1 MFFIQTLTFQIC
13 NDASILLHIW
23 REKTQSKQL
32 RAQYRHTPTR
42 QQLSQITD
50 FPSKKLV
57 KRRWYKSFSRFMISA
72 KMSRKK
78 GPVFAKL
85 DENDHK
91 QIKEKQ
97 ENGGLSKKTKVR
109 RQGAMNVFD
118 KCQLLNH
125 KPTLKELCD
134 ARDQTGLEIDL
145 QGFFQSYYVFNS
157 EKVLDEGEIADQNDL
172 EDNLEENSDDEENDD
187 EENDDEENDDKE
199 NDDKE
204 NDDKKDLLRPKG
216 NTAKTYKSHL
226 KMLIKDFTKSEF
238 DITNNSQFPAFNVS

>member
-1 MFFIQTLTFQIC
+1 
-13 NDASILLHIW
+13 
-23 REKTQSKQL
+23 
-32 RAQYRHTPTR
+32 
-42 QQLSQITD
+42 
-50 FPSKKLV
+50 
-57 KRRWYKSFSRFMISA
+57 
-72 KMSRKK
+72 MSRKK

-85 DENDHK
+85 DENDQK

-97 ENGGLSKKTKVR
+97 ENGGLSKKTKER

-145 QGFFQSYYVFNS
+145 QGFFQSYYV
-157 EKVLDEGEIADQNDL
+157 EIADQNDL
-172 EDNLEENSDDEENDD
+172 EDNFEETSND

-199 NDDKE
+199 NDDEENDDEESDDEENGNEENVDKE
-204 NDDKKDLLRPKG
+204 NDDKKNLFRPKG
-216 NTAKTYKSHL
+216 NTAKSYKSHFR
-226 KMLIKDFTKSEF
+226 MLIKDFTKGEF

>member
-1 MFFIQTLTFQIC
+1 MTCQFYFTFGGKQK
-13 NDASILLHIW
+13 W
-23 REKTQSKQL
+23 REKALSKQL
-32 RAQYRHTPTR
+32 RAQYRHTPAR
-42 QQLSQITD
+42 RQLSQIAD
-50 FPSKKLV
+50 FTSKDNGIQSS
-57 KRRWYKSFSRFMISA
+57 YDFG
-72 KMSRKK
+72 KMARKK

-85 DENDHK
+85 DENDQK

-97 ENGGLSKKTKVR
+97 ENGGLSKKTKER

-134 ARDQTGLEIDL
+134 ARDQTGLELDL
-145 QGFFQSYYVFNS
+145 QGFFQSYYVES
-157 EKVLDEGEIADQNDL
+157 TDQNDL
-172 EDNLEENSDDEENDD
+172 EDNLEETSDDEENDD
-187 EENDDEENDDKE
+187 EENDDEENVDKE
-199 NDDKE
+199 NVDKE

-216 NTAKTYKSHL
+216 NTAKSYKSHL